1 MSYDNMNAPILI
13 DGVARQ
19 IESLRAEMQAMSF
32 KQQQIQPW
40 PQALGQSF
48 EKGLYNMSLS
58 TREAAEKMRLA
69 ILWGAGILGISLA
82 TTLAVMVVCIWR
94 IGR

>member
-1 MSYDNMNAPILI
+1 MIMNQEQMFSV
-13 DGVARQ
+13 DGVSRQ
-19 IESLRAEMQAMSF
+19 IEALRGEMQAMSF